1 MSFNANFYTFK
12 KKPNSTA
19 IPSSSATTY
28 SIELVDSCSIINPI
42 IRLRGS
48 SASDMLGRFNYCYI
62 PTFNRYYFVTDAQFD
77 SDRGIWNMFLEVDV
91 LATAK
96 SDILA
101 STQYVERSATN
112 YDLTLPDNKYPTTST
127 PSYAYKIGSDFFNKS
142 PLTGDFIIGVVCNG
156 ASSTLTRIGGT
167 QYYVLNNTQMSDLMD
182 WIMQT
187 SNYMSMVGLANEL
200 TDVIADPTQFIV
212 SCKFFP
218 RTLLDLTGY
227 PTDTIRFGGFNSNV
241 TGTKLPNDFIN
252 PAPVI
257 HDGFS
262 LELTDHPQKVT
273 RGSWLNGNGT
283 TERILRFEPFGLI
296 PLDSSKLIGYS
307 HIYLDVATDIITGS
321 GILTIYASQSVPD
334 TDREKMPIIGVYP
347 ASVLIDIPL
356 SSARHQGYLSWFGQN
371 FLVPHVTGANKAA
384 GSIASGGG
392 TLGGIVSMASVDA
405 GIFLNIPNAIENF
418 FEPPHCSGVPSS
430 FLCRTRPVL
439 CSKFMELVDEDLGEI
454 GRPCCKLLS
463 LANRSGYFKCFE
475 ANIATNLTAIE
486 DLKIRSFLNNGFFI
500 E

>member
-1 MSFNANFYTFK
+1 MSFNADFYTFK

-19 IPSSSATTY
+19 IPSSGATTY
-28 SIELVDSCSIINPI
+28 AIRLVDDCSIINPI

-62 PTFNRYYFVTDAQFD
+62 STFGRYYFVTDAQYD
-77 SDRGIWNMFLEVDV
+77 ADRGIWTMMLEVDV

-96 SDILA
+96 TDILA

-112 YDLTLPDNKYPTTST
+112 YDLTLPDNKYPTKST
-127 PSYAYKIGSDFFNKS
+127 PSYAYKIASDYFNNS
-142 PLTGDFIIGVVCNG
+142 PLNGQFIIGVVCSG
-156 ASSTLTRIGGT
+156 ASNTLTRIGGT
-167 QYYVLNNTQMSDLMD
+167 QYYVLDNTEISSLMD

-187 SNYMSMVGLANEL
+187 SNYMSAVGLANEL

-212 SCKFFP
+212 SCKFCP
-218 RTLLDLTGY
+218 RTLV
-227 PTDTIRFGGFNSNV
+227 DTSAYTISTIKFGGFNSNV
-241 TGTKLPNDFIN
+241 SGCMLPNDFIH
-252 PAPVI
+252 PAPVV
-257 HDGFS
+257 HDGF
-262 LELTDHPQKVT
+262 LMELTDHPQKAT

-307 HIYLDVATDIITGS
+307 HIYLDIATDIVTGQ
-321 GILTIYASQSVPD
+321 GILTIYASQSVPE
-334 TDREKMPIIGVYP
+334 TDREKMPILGVYP
-347 ASVLIDIPL
+347 ASIMVDIPL
-356 SSARHQGYLSWFGQN
+356 SSARHQGYVSWFGQN
-371 FLVPHVTGANKAA
+371 FLLPHMSGGSKAA
-384 GSIASGGG
+384 GSIAGGG
-392 TLGGIVSMASVDA
+392 GLLGGVASMASTDLS
-405 GIFLNIPNAIENF
+405 IFMNIPNAIENF

-454 GRPCCKLLS
+454 GRPCCKLLQ
-463 LANRSGYFKCFE
+463 LANRSGYFKCIN
-475 ANIATNLTAIE
+475 ANISTNLTAIE
-486 DLKIRSFLNNGFFI
+486 DLKIRSFLDSGFFI